1 VNLVADESVDRPTVL
16 RLREEGHEV
25 LYVAE
30 LSPGVAD
37 DDVLEQANTRNAV
50 LVTADKDF
58 GELVYRQRRV
68 HAGVVLLRLTG
79 LSNATKAS
87 LVAEICRDRGA
98 ELIGAFSVVEAGQ
111 IRIRQRLASP

>member
-1 VNLVADESVDRPTVL
+1 M
-16 RLREEGHEV
+16 

-111 IRIRQRLASP
+111 NSHSPETSFAVTRSVELQRRVDPLRARPIAG

>member
-30 LSPGVAD
+30 FSPGVAD

-50 LVTADKDF
+50 LVTANKDF
-58 GELVYRQRRV
+58 GELVYR
-68 HAGVVLLRLTG
+68 
-79 LSNATKAS
+79 
-87 LVAEICRDRGA
+87 
-98 ELIGAFSVVEAGQ
+98 
-111 IRIRQRLASP
+111 